1 MKCRIAKKLTF
12 EFVDGLENDTKRLEL
27 EKHLAGCKDCDK
39 FATQLTRSLD
49 LLHRAPQET
58 TDDNFAWNV
67 RLKLNQERAAARTG
81 SVSYGTIIR
90 SWNLRYATA
99 AVAAAAVVLVGGLF
113 VMDYGVTP
121 VSTQSEYAP
130 RLATEKTPAPRFGA
144 SSPDVAATIQRPSPT
159 PVSDPMTRRDG
170 QPIEGPPQFITQT
183 RPDLVGWG
191 RSRKQTSG
199 NLINIDLIDRYEPL
213 SVTQMD
219 SLVHTQLDNL
229 SADEQVRY
237 LSQYI
242 VMLQQHLLRAHL
254 NRNAER

>member
-12 EFVDGLENDTKRLEL
+12 EFVDGLEDDTKRLEL
-27 EKHLAGCKDCDK
+27 EKHVAECKDCDK

-58 TDDNFAWNV
+58 TGDNFAWNV
-67 RLKLNQERAAARTG
+67 RLKLNQERVAARTG

-113 VMDYGVTP
+113 VMDYGVTL
-121 VSTQSEYAP
+121 VSTQGEDAP
-130 RLATEKTPAPRFGA
+130 RVATGETPAPRFGS
-144 SSPDVAATIQRPSPT
+144 SSPDVAAAIQRPTPT
-159 PVSDPMTRRDG
+159 PVSDPVTSRSG
-170 QPIEGPPQFITQT
+170 QSIEGPPQFRTNT
-183 RPDLVGWG
+183 RVGLVDWSTSRNQSPG
-191 RSRKQTSG
+191 RFIG
-199 NLINIDLIDRYEPL
+199 VDLIDRYEPL

-242 VMLQQHLLRAHL
+242 IMLQQHLLKAHL

>member
-12 EFVDGLENDTKRLEL
+12 EFVDGLEDDTKRLDL
-27 EKHLAGCKDCDK
+27 EKHLAECKECDK

-58 TDDNFAWNV
+58 TSDNFAWNV
-67 RLKLNQERAAARTG
+67 RLKLNQERVGARAG

-90 SWNLRYATA
+90 SWNLRYTTA

-113 VMDYGVTP
+113 VMDNVVTP
-121 VSTQSEYAP
+121 VSTQGEDAP
-130 RLATEKTPAPRFGA
+130 RLATKETPVQRIGPSGK
-144 SSPDVAATIQRPSPT
+144 DVEGNFQRPTPT
-159 PVSDPMTRRDG
+159 PVSDPVTRRGG
-170 QPIEGPPQFITQT
+170 QSIVGPPQFRPET
-183 RPDLVGWG
+183 RLGLVGWST
-191 RSRKQTSG
+191 SRKQSPG
-199 NLINIDLIDRYEPL
+199 RFIGIDLIDRYEPL

-242 VMLQQHLLRAHL
+242 IMLQQHLLKAHL
-254 NRNAER
+254 NRHAER